1 MSRFQASPAERKKV
15 RVKMGIS
22 GPSGAGKTVSALMIA
37 HGLQPDWSKI
47 GVLDVENGSALFYH
61 DREFHGTKVGA
72 FQHIPFN
79 PPYSPQDYIEAIT
92 YAESLGITVL
102 VIDSITHE
110 WSGLGGCL
118 EIMDRLAKGSR
129 SGSTFNVWKEVT
141 PMHNA
146 FMDKLRLSDLHII
159 ATMRAKSDYVI
170 EQNDKGRSTP
180 KKVGLKS
187 EQREGTEYEFGLVFN
202 VSIEH
207 YATADKDRTGLFAPR
222 PPFVVTPDT
231 GRELLAW
238 AESGVDFDPTFNIK
252 IPEHKAML
260 SQYCAD
266 LGLDDAWKAANSA
279 ALLRALQNVTIG
291 KLRSA
296 VEDFANG

>member
-1 MSRFQASPAERKKV
+1 
-15 RVKMGIS
+15 
-22 GPSGAGKTVSALMIA
+22 
-37 HGLQPDWSKI
+37 
-47 GVLDVENGSALFYH
+47 VENGSALFYH
-61 DREFHGTKVGA
+61 NREFHGVTVGA

-79 PPYSPQDYIEAIT
+79 PPYSPQDYIDAIT

-110 WSGLGGCL
+110 WSGIGGCL

-129 SGSTFNVWKEVT
+129 SGSTFNVWKEVN

-159 ATMRAKSDYVI
+159 ATMRSKSDYVI

-187 EQREGTEYEFGLVFN
+187 EQREGTEYEFGIVFN

-207 YATADKDRTGLFAPR
+207 YAAADKDRTGLFAPR
-222 PPFVVTPDT
+222 APFMISSDT

-238 AESGVDFDPTFNIK
+238 ADSGVDFDPVFNVK
-252 IPEHKAML
+252 IPEHKAL
-260 SQYCAD
+260 LAKCCLD
-266 LGLDDAWKAANSA
+266 LGLDDAWKAANGN
-279 ALLRALQNVTIG
+279 ALLRALNNVTL
-291 KLRSA
+291 KNLTTA
-296 VEDFANG
+296 VGGFSNVG